1 MSKFD
6 HNKWIKDF
14 KSARFLNEARKPK
27 TWDSQFAMAAI
38 EAYEAGDIDVSDPNS
53 VKKWDKEYNGGTTPN
68 PAFETAEIINYAIE
82 TGKKPDGKPFR
93 FGLKPDGSKMN
104 DHESVG
110 SMKRLKGWN
119 LDEAPQSEFG
129 IEDAPDLQTELQ
141 SYIEEVERVAEEV
154 RDLEQ
159 FVAGGIDRYE
169 DETGDMRI
177 TQLRNQAS
185 RYIQSSE
192 KNLDGLYKALQRAQ
206 KGNA

>member
-1 MSKFD
+1 MSTFN

-14 KSARFLNEARKPK
+14 KSRKFLNEVREPK
-27 TWDSQFAMAAI
+27 SWDSQFAMTAI
-38 EAYEAGDIDVSDPNS
+38 EAYEAGDIDISNPAS
-53 VKKWDKEYNGGTTPN
+53 VKKWDKEYNGGRTPN
-68 PAFETAEIINYAIE
+68 PAFETAEIITYAIE

-104 DHESVG
+104 
-110 SMKRLKGWN
+110 
-119 LDEAPQSEFG
+119 EAPQSEFG
-129 IEDAPDLQTELQ
+129 IEDAPDLQTELA

-169 DETGDMRI
+169 DETGDLRVS
-177 TQLRNQAS
+177 QLRNQSS

-192 KNLDGLYKALQRAQ
+192 KNLDGLLKALNRAQ

>member
-6 HNKWIKDF
+6 HNKWIKAF
-14 KSARFLNEARKPK
+14 KNARFLNEARKPK

-38 EAYEAGDIDVSDPNS
+38 KAYEAGDIDVSDPNS
-53 VKKWDKEYNGGTTPN
+53 VKKWDKEYNGGRTPN

-82 TGKKPDGKPFR
+82 TGKKPDG
-93 FGLKPDGSKMN
+93 SKMN
-104 DHESVG
+104 ETI
-110 SMKRLKGWN
+110 
-119 LDEAPQSEFG
+119 DEAPQSEFG
-129 IEDAPDLQTELQ
+129 IEDAPDLQTELA

-177 TQLRNQAS
+177 SQLRNQAS

-192 KNLDGLYKALQRAQ
+192 KNLDGLLKALNRAQ

>member
-6 HNKWIKDF
+6 AYKWIKEF
-14 KSARFLNEARKPK
+14 KSRKFLNEVREPK
-27 TWDSQFAMAAI
+27 SWDTQFAMKAI
-38 EAYEAGDIDVSDPNS
+38 EAFESGDIDISNPAS
-53 VKKWDKEYNGGTTPN
+53 VKKWDKEFNGGRTPN
-68 PAFETAEIINYAIE
+68 RAFETAEIINYAIE
-82 TGKKPDGKPFR
+82 TGKKT
-93 FGLKPDGSKMN
+93 DGSKMN
-104 DHESVG
+104 DHEAVG

-119 LDEAPQSEFG
+119 EDEAPQSECG

-141 SYIEEVERVAEEV
+141 SYIEEVDRVAEEV

-169 DETGDMRI
+169 DETGDLRI

-185 RYIQSSE
+185 RYIQSAE

>member
-6 HNKWIKDF
+6 AYKWIKDF
-14 KSARFLNEARKPK
+14 KSRKFLNEVREPK
-27 TWDSQFAMAAI
+27 SWDTQFAMSAI
-38 EAYEAGDIDVSDPNS
+38 EAYEAGDIDISDPTS
-53 VKKWDKEYNGGTTPN
+53 VKKWDKEYNGGRTPN
-68 PAFETAEIINYAIE
+68 PAFETAEIITYAIE
-82 TGKKPDGKPFR
+82 TGKKPDG
-93 FGLKPDGSKMN
+93 SKMN
-104 DHESVG
+104 ETI
-110 SMKRLKGWN
+110 
-119 LDEAPQSEFG
+119 DEAPQSEFG
-129 IEDAPDLQTELQ
+129 IEDAPNLQTELA

-169 DETGDMRI
+169 DETGDLRVS
-177 TQLRNQAS
+177 QLRNQAS

>member
-6 HNKWIKDF
+6 AYKWIKDF
-14 KSARFLNEARKPK
+14 KSRKFLNEVREPK
-27 TWDSQFAMAAI
+27 SWDTQFAMSAI
-38 EAYEAGDIDVSDPNS
+38 EAYEAGDIDISDPTS
-53 VKKWDKEYNGGTTPN
+53 VKKWDKEYNGGRTPN
-68 PAFETAEIINYAIE
+68 PAFETAEIITYAIE
-82 TGKKPDGKPFR
+82 TGK
-93 FGLKPDGSKMN
+93 KPDGSKMN

-110 SMKRLKGWN
+110 SMKRLKGWD

-141 SYIEEVERVAEEV
+141 SYIEEVDRVAEEV

-169 DETGDMRI
+169 DETGDLRVS
-177 TQLRNQAS
+177 QLRNQAS

>member
-14 KSARFLNEARKPK
+14 KSRKFLNEVREPK
-27 TWDSQFAMAAI
+27 SWDSRFAMNAI
-38 EAYEAGDIDVSDPNS
+38 EAYEDGDINVSDPNS
-53 VKKWDKEYNGGTTPN
+53 VKKWDKEYNGGRTPN
-68 PAFETAEIINYAIE
+68 PAFETAEIITYAIE
-82 TGKKPDGKPFR
+82 TGKKPDGSPFR

-104 DHESVG
+104 
-110 SMKRLKGWN
+110 
-119 LDEAPQSEFG
+119 EAPQSEFG

-141 SYIEEVERVAEEV
+141 SYIEEVERVADEV

-169 DETGDMRI
+169 DETGDLRI

-185 RYIQSSE
+185 RYIQSAE

>member
-1 MSKFD
+1 MSTFN
-6 HNKWIKDF
+6 HNKWIKNF
-14 KSARFLNEARKPK
+14 KSRKFLNEVREPK
-27 TWDSQFAMAAI
+27 SWDTQFAMKAI
-38 EAYEAGDIDVSDPNS
+38 EAYESGDIDISNPAS
-53 VKKWDKEYNGGTTPN
+53 VKKWDKEFNGGTPPN
-68 PAFETAEIINYAIE
+68 PAFETAEIITYAIE
-82 TGKKPDGKPFR
+82 IGKKPDGSK
-93 FGLKPDGSKMN
+93 LKDT
-104 DHESVG
+104 ESVG

-141 SYIEEVERVAEEV
+141 SYIEEVERVADEV

-169 DETGDMRI
+169 DETGDLRI

>member
-14 KSARFLNEARKPK
+14 KSRKFLNEVREPK
-27 TWDSQFAMAAI
+27 SWDSQFAMNAI

-53 VKKWDKEYNGGTTPN
+53 VKKWDKEYNGGRTPN
-68 PAFETAEIINYAIE
+68 PAFETAEIITYAIE
-82 TGKKPDGKPFR
+82 TGKKPDGSPFR

-104 DHESVG
+104 
-110 SMKRLKGWN
+110 
-119 LDEAPQSEFG
+119 EAPQSEFG

-141 SYIEEVERVAEEV
+141 SYIEEVERVADEV

-169 DETGDMRI
+169 DETGDLRI

-185 RYIQSSE
+185 RYIQSAE

>member
-6 HNKWIKDF
+6 HNKWMKDF
-14 KSARFLNEARKPK
+14 KSRKFLNEVREPK
-27 TWDSQFAMAAI
+27 SWDTQFAMQAI
-38 EAYEAGDIDVSDPNS
+38 EAYEAGDIDISNPTS

-68 PAFETAEIINYAIE
+68 PAFETAEIITYAIE
-82 TGKKPDGKPFR
+82 TGKKPDG
-93 FGLKPDGSKMN
+93 SKMKEE
-104 DHESVG
+104 DYVSYG
-110 SMKRLKGWN
+110 SIKKMFEKD

-141 SYIEEVERVAEEV
+141 AYIEEVNRVAEEV

-159 FVAGGIDRYE
+159 MVAGGIDRYE

-177 TQLRNQAS
+177 SQLRNQAS

>member
-6 HNKWIKDF
+6 AYKWIKDF
-14 KSARFLNEARKPK
+14 KSRKFLNEVREPK
-27 TWDSQFAMAAI
+27 SWDTQFAMSAI
-38 EAYEAGDIDVSDPNS
+38 EAYEAGDIDISDPTS
-53 VKKWDKEYNGGTTPN
+53 VKKWDKEYNGGRTPN
-68 PAFETAEIINYAIE
+68 PAFETAEIITYAIE
-82 TGKKPDGKPFR
+82 TGKKPDG
-93 FGLKPDGSKMN
+93 SKMN
-104 DHESVG
+104 DRESVG
-110 SMKRLKGWN
+110 SMKRLKGWD

-129 IEDAPDLQTELQ
+129 IEDAPDLQTELA

-169 DETGDMRI
+169 DETGDLRVS
-177 TQLRNQAS
+177 QLRNQAS

>member
-6 HNKWIKDF
+6 AYKWIKDF
-14 KSARFLNEARKPK
+14 KSRKFLNEVREPK
-27 TWDSQFAMAAI
+27 SWDSQFAMKAI
-38 EAYEAGDIDVSDPNS
+38 EAYEAGDIDVSDPIS
-53 VKKWDKEYNGGTTPN
+53 VKKWDKEYNGGVTPR

-82 TGKKPDGKPFR
+82 TGKKPDGSPFR

-104 DHESVG
+104 
-110 SMKRLKGWN
+110 
-119 LDEAPQSEFG
+119 EAPQSEFG
-129 IEDAPDLQTELQ
+129 IEDAPDLQSTLQ

-159 FVAGGIDRYE
+159 FVAGGIDMYE
-169 DETGDMRI
+169 DETGDLRI

-192 KNLDGLYKALQRAQ
+192 KNLDGLLKALNRAQ

>member
-6 HNKWIKDF
+6 HNRWIKAF

-38 EAYEAGDIDVSDPNS
+38 KAYEAGDIDVSDPNS
-53 VKKWDKEYNGGTTPN
+53 VKKWDKEYNGGVTPR
-68 PAFETAEIINYAIE
+68 PSFETAEIINYAIE

-104 DHESVG
+104 
-110 SMKRLKGWN
+110 
-119 LDEAPQSEFG
+119 EAPQSEFG
-129 IEDAPDLQTELQ
+129 IEDAPDLQTELA

-169 DETGDMRI
+169 DETGDLRI
-177 TQLRNQAS
+177 SQLRNQAS

-192 KNLDGLYKALQRAQ
+192 KNLDGLLKALNRAQ